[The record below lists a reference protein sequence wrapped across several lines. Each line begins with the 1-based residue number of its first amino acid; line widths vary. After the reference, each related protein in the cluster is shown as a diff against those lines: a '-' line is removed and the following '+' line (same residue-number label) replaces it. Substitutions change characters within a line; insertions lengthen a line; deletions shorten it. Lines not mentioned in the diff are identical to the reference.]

1 MTGSWRRRKAR
12 AVEPVEPATDVD
24 LELLRRHEPL
34 LRFTHGELFF
44 PMAAGAYVENCDLL
58 EGPILREA
66 SVVIPA
72 GTLDLERLAASG
84 DPLPGQAQFLRF
96 VPEPMGSLE
105 LARWRN
111 RPGREVFS
119 APGRLARVGLLARL
133 VDAGLVLSLL
143 LRGRVPGGT
152 AAAAS
157 VRYDQIRATDPRVVY
172 HGRVVREGS
181 WVVLHYMFLY
191 AMNDWRSTFEGA
203 NDHEADWEQCF
214 VVCETLDDGEVRP
227 AWFCAAAHDEK
238 GDDLRRRWDDPRLQ
252 VIDGHPVV
260 FPGAGSHAT
269 YLEQG
274 EYIMNLP
281 FPGERYIR
289 GPLDLTRRTWRDTLD
304 QPDPGDLAA
313 SARRAL
319 SVPFVD
325 YARGDGIAI
334 GPGGDVAWTPIV
346 IGDEDG
352 WVDRYHG
359 LWGLDT
365 GDRFAGERAPAGPKY
380 TRIGTVRQ
388 SWHDPLGFA
397 GLDKMAPPSQAIP
410 TLTARIEA
418 LETER
423 TAVLAEVAEL
433 EGALRLLEAEVAA
446 IREAPGTDVYRAA
459 RTAELRE
466 GEVKLAGMR
475 TRAVELGTAVK
486 AGERRLERLRAG
498 ELDDPRVHLHHA
510 SEPEPPAEM
519 QRRALGE
526 AWAAGSV
533 GILVVALAVI
543 IWFRILPPVVA
554 IVVLLGFYL
563 AIESFFRKDVRILFL
578 RISLALAVVSVAILA
593 IEFLREVLLVGL
605 LGLGLLLIVDNV
617 GELRRRTR

>member
-1 MTGSWRRRKAR
+1 MGQATMMGEVEATAR
-12 AVEPVEPATDVD
+12 VAGDGGD

-34 LRFTHGELFF
+34 LRFTHGELFY
-44 PMAAGAYVENCDLL
+44 PMAAEAYVSSCDLL
-58 EGPILREA
+58 QGTTLRDA

-72 GTLDLERLAASG
+72 GTLDLDRLAAAG
-84 DPLPGQAQFLRF
+84 DAPPGHSQFLRF
-96 VPEPMGSLE
+96 VPKPLGSLE

-111 RPGREVFS
+111 RPGRPIFS

-133 VDAGLVLSLL
+133 VDAGLVASLL

-152 AAAAS
+152 TAAAS
-157 VRYDQIRATDPRVVY
+157 LRFEGIRSRDPRVVY
-172 HGRVVREGS
+172 HGRVVREGR

-214 VVCETLDDGEVRP
+214 VVCEALDDGEIRP

-252 VIDGHPVV
+252 VIDGHPLV

-274 EYIMNLP
+274 EYIMRLP
-281 FPGERYIR
+281 FPGERNIH
-289 GPLDLTRRTWRDTLD
+289 GPLDLIRRIWRDTLD
-304 QPDPGDLAA
+304 QPDPGDLAENA
-313 SARRAL
+313 KRAL

-334 GPGGDVAWTPIV
+334 GPGGDIAWTPIV
-346 IGDEDG
+346 IGDDDG

-397 GLDKMAPPSQAIP
+397 GLDKVAPPSQAV
-410 TLTARIEA
+410 AA
-418 LETER
+418 LEVR
-423 TAVLAEVAEL
+423 IAELVAERQGLIAEAGEL
-433 EGALRLLEAEVAA
+433 ERSLPQREAELGA
-446 IREAPGTDVYRAA
+446 IREAAGADAYRVA
-459 RTAELRE
+459 RVAELRE
-466 GEVKLAGMR
+466 SETRLASLRSQAVQLTTAIDAGR
-475 TRAVELGTAVK
+475 RRAID
-486 AGERRLERLRAG
+486 LRAG
-498 ELDDPRVHLHHA
+498 VRDDPRAHLRHA
-510 SEPEPPAEM
+510 AEPEAPVETN
-519 QRRALGE
+519 RRALAE
-526 AWAAGSV
+526 IWAAVSV
-533 GILVVALAVI
+533 GLLVVALAVI
-543 IWFRILPPVVA
+543 LWFRILPPLLV
-554 IVVLLGFYL
+554 IVVLLGSYL
-563 AIESFFRKDVRILFL
+563 AIESFFRRDVRILLL
-578 RISLALAVVSVAILA
+578 RISIALAIVSAAILA
-593 IEFLREVLLVGL
+593 FQFLREVLLVGL
-605 LGLGLLLIVDNV
+605 LALGVLLIVDNL
-617 GELRRRTR
+617 GAMRRRRV

>member
-1 MTGSWRRRKAR
+1 LIGQATMMGEVEATAR
-12 AVEPVEPATDVD
+12 VAGDGGD

-34 LRFTHGELFF
+34 LRFTHGELFY
-44 PMAAGAYVENCDLL
+44 PMAAEAYVSSCDLL
-58 EGPILREA
+58 QGTTLRDA

-72 GTLDLERLAASG
+72 GTLDLDRLAAAG
-84 DPLPGQAQFLRF
+84 DAPPGHSQFLRF
-96 VPEPMGSLE
+96 VPKPLGSLE

-111 RPGREVFS
+111 RPGRPIFS

-133 VDAGLVLSLL
+133 VDAGLVASLL

-152 AAAAS
+152 TAAAS
-157 VRYDQIRATDPRVVY
+157 LRFEGIRSRDPRVVY
-172 HGRVVREGS
+172 HGRVVREGR

-214 VVCETLDDGEVRP
+214 VVCEALDDGEIRP

-252 VIDGHPVV
+252 VNDGHPLV

-274 EYIMNLP
+274 EYIMRLP
-281 FPGERYIR
+281 FPGERNIH
-289 GPLDLTRRTWRDTLD
+289 GPLDLIRRIWRDTLD
-304 QPDPGDLAA
+304 QPDPGDLAENA
-313 SARRAL
+313 KRAL

-334 GPGGDVAWTPIV
+334 GPGGDIAWTPIV
-346 IGDEDG
+346 IGDDDG

-397 GLDKMAPPSQAIP
+397 GLDKVAPPSQAV
-410 TLTARIEA
+410 AA
-418 LETER
+418 LEVR
-423 TAVLAEVAEL
+423 IAELVAERQGLIAEAGEL
-433 EGALRLLEAEVAA
+433 ERSLPQREAELGA
-446 IREAPGTDVYRAA
+446 IREAAGADAYRVA
-459 RTAELRE
+459 RVAELRE
-466 GEVKLAGMR
+466 SETRLASLRSQAVQLTTAIDAGR
-475 TRAVELGTAVK
+475 RRAID
-486 AGERRLERLRAG
+486 LRAG
-498 ELDDPRVHLHHA
+498 VRDDPRAHLRHA
-510 SEPEPPAEM
+510 AEPEAPVETN
-519 QRRALGE
+519 RRALAE
-526 AWAAGSV
+526 IWAAVSV
-533 GILVVALAVI
+533 GLLVVALAVI
-543 IWFRILPPVVA
+543 LWFRILPPLLV
-554 IVVLLGFYL
+554 IVVLLGSYL
-563 AIESFFRKDVRILFL
+563 AIESFFRRDVRILLL
-578 RISLALAVVSVAILA
+578 RISIALAIVSAAILA
-593 IEFLREVLLVGL
+593 FQFLREVLLVGL
-605 LGLGLLLIVDNV
+605 LALGVLLIVDNL
-617 GELRRRTR
+617 GAMRRRRV

>member
-1 MTGSWRRRKAR
+1 MGQATLMEEAATTGRVAGD
-12 AVEPVEPATDVD
+12 AGD

-34 LRFTHGELFF
+34 LRFTHGELFY
-44 PMAAGAYVENCDLL
+44 PMAAEAYVSSCDLL
-58 EGPILREA
+58 EGTTLRDA

-72 GTLDLERLAASG
+72 GSLDLDRLAAAG
-84 DPLPGQAQFLRF
+84 DAPPGHSQFLRF
-96 VPEPMGSLE
+96 VSKPLGSIE

-111 RPGREVFS
+111 RAGRPIFS

-133 VDAGLVLSLL
+133 VDAGLVASLL

-152 AAAAS
+152 TAAAS
-157 VRYDQIRATDPRVVY
+157 MRFEGIRSRDPRVVY
-172 HGRVVREGS
+172 HGRVVREGR

-214 VVCETLDDGEVRP
+214 VVCEALDDGEIRP

-252 VIDGHPVV
+252 VIDGHPLV

-274 EYIMNLP
+274 EYIMRLP
-281 FPGERYIR
+281 FPGERNIH
-289 GPLDLTRRTWRDTLD
+289 GPLDLIRRIWRDTLD
-304 QPDPGDLAA
+304 QPDPGDLAENA
-313 SARRAL
+313 KRAL

-334 GPGGDVAWTPIV
+334 GPGGDIAWTPVV
-346 IGDEDG
+346 IGDDDG

-397 GLDKMAPPSQAIP
+397 GLDKVAPPSQAVV
-410 TLTARIEA
+410 A
-418 LETER
+418 LEVRIMELVAER
-423 TAVLAEVAEL
+423 DTLLAEAGELERSLPLREAEL
-433 EGALRLLEAEVAA
+433 GA
-446 IREAPGTDVYRAA
+446 IREAAGADAYRVARAA
-459 RTAELRE
+459 EMRE
-466 GEVKLAGMR
+466 SETRLAGLR
-475 TRAVELGTAVK
+475 SQAVQLTTAIDAGRRRAAD
-486 AGERRLERLRAG
+486 LRAG
-498 ELDDPRVHLHHA
+498 VRDDPRAHLRHA
-510 SEPEPPAEM
+510 AEPEAPVETN
-519 QRRALGE
+519 RRALAE
-526 AWAAGSV
+526 IWAAVSV
-533 GILVVALAVI
+533 GLLVVALAVI
-543 IWFRILPPVVA
+543 LWFRILPPVLV
-554 IVVLLGFYL
+554 IVVLFGAYL
-563 AIESFFRKDVRILFL
+563 AIESFFRRDVQILLL
-578 RISLALAVVSVAILA
+578 RISIALAIVSAAILA
-593 IEFLREVLLVGL
+593 FQFLREVLLVGL
-605 LGLGLLLIVDNV
+605 LALGVLLIADNL
-617 GELRRRTR
+617 GAMRRRRV

>member
-1 MTGSWRRRKAR
+1 MMGEVEATAR
-12 AVEPVEPATDVD
+12 VAGDGAD

-34 LRFTHGELFF
+34 LRFTHGELFY
-44 PMAAGAYVENCDLL
+44 PMAAEAYVSSCDLL
-58 EGPILREA
+58 QGTTLRDA

-72 GTLDLERLAASG
+72 GTLDLDRLAAAG
-84 DPLPGQAQFLRF
+84 DAPPGHSQFLRF
-96 VPEPMGSLE
+96 VPKPLGSLE

-111 RPGREVFS
+111 RPGRPIFS

-133 VDAGLVLSLL
+133 VDAGLVASLL

-152 AAAAS
+152 TAAAS
-157 VRYDQIRATDPRVVY
+157 LRFEGIRSRDPRVVY
-172 HGRVVREGS
+172 HGRVVREGR

-214 VVCETLDDGEVRP
+214 VVCEALDDGEIRP

-252 VIDGHPVV
+252 VIDGHPLV

-274 EYIMNLP
+274 EYIMRLP
-281 FPGERYIR
+281 FPGERNIH
-289 GPLDLTRRTWRDTLD
+289 GPLDLIRRIWRDTLD
-304 QPDPGDLAA
+304 QPDPGDLAENA
-313 SARRAL
+313 KRAL

-334 GPGGDVAWTPIV
+334 GPGGDIAWTPIV
-346 IGDEDG
+346 IGDDDG

-397 GLDKMAPPSQAIP
+397 GLDKVAPPSQAV
-410 TLTARIEA
+410 AA
-418 LETER
+418 LEVR
-423 TAVLAEVAEL
+423 IAELVAERQGLIAEAGEL
-433 EGALRLLEAEVAA
+433 ERSLPQREAELGA
-446 IREAPGTDVYRAA
+446 IREAAGADAYRVA
-459 RTAELRE
+459 RVAELRE
-466 GEVKLAGMR
+466 SETRLASLRSQAVQLTTAIDAGR
-475 TRAVELGTAVK
+475 RRAID
-486 AGERRLERLRAG
+486 LRAG
-498 ELDDPRVHLHHA
+498 VRDDPRAHLRHA
-510 SEPEPPAEM
+510 AEPEAPVETN
-519 QRRALGE
+519 RRALAE
-526 AWAAGSV
+526 IWAAVSV
-533 GILVVALAVI
+533 GLLVVALAVI
-543 IWFRILPPVVA
+543 LWFRILPPLLV
-554 IVVLLGFYL
+554 IVVLLGSYL
-563 AIESFFRKDVRILFL
+563 AIESFFRRDVRILLL
-578 RISLALAVVSVAILA
+578 RISIALAIVSAAILA
-593 IEFLREVLLVGL
+593 FQFLREVLLVGL
-605 LGLGLLLIVDNV
+605 LALGVLLIVDNL
-617 GELRRRTR
+617 GAMRRRRV